1 MEEMNM
7 AIIFTTDQ
15 RQRLA
20 ENALMLRRSQ
30 ASNPVPVVHL
40 FHPSGCGHW
49 LLVSMRAKEPYI
61 AYGIADLGL
70 GFVEY
75 GPIDLQ
81 ELADLRVQVD
91 DAWSPKARKDS
102 YLKDGKRHARLNID
116 LVEPEAA

>member
-1 MEEMNM
+1 M
-7 AIIFTTDQ
+7 AIIFTSEQ

-20 ENALMLRRSQ
+20 DNALMFRRSQ
-30 ASNPVPVVHL
+30 ASNPLPVLHL
-40 FHPSGCGHW
+40 FHASGRGHW
-49 LLVSMRAKEPYI
+49 LLVSMNAKEPYL

-81 ELADLRVQVD
+81 ELADLPVQL
-91 DAWSPKARKDS
+91 DANWSPKARMNA
-102 YLKDGKRHARLNID
+102 YLKDGERHARLNID